1 MAEQH
6 LKHIDF
12 TFSGRYAT
20 LGSPGLQV
28 KELIYVFHGHGQQ
41 AQYFIRKF
49 RSIASDNRLIVAPE
63 GLSKYYLEGF
73 TGRVGATWMTKED
86 RETDI
91 QNYVSFLNTLHAH
104 ICAGLPS
111 LQKITVIGF
120 SQGAA
125 TATRW
130 VNQSTFTVNRFI
142 LWAGILPYDMNI
154 QKAHNRLESAEK
166 IYVYGSKDPFVNEV
180 KKDEMKHL
188 AEKSAL
194 EFKEQVFEGVHDID
208 DPTLIQLF
216 S

>member
-1 MAEQH
+1 MAEQNLH
-6 LKHIDF
+6 HIDF

-20 LGSPGLQV
+20 LGASGDLV
-28 KELIYVFHGHGQQ
+28 NELIYVFHGHGQQ

-49 RSIASDNRLIVAPE
+49 RSIATDNRLIVAPE
-63 GLSKYYLEGF
+63 GLSRYYLEGF

-91 QNYVSFLNTLHAH
+91 QNYITFLNTLHAEL
-104 ICAGLPS
+104 IPRLAN

-130 VNQSTFTVNRFI
+130 VNHSEYQLDRFI

-154 QKAHNRLESAEK
+154 QKAHTRLESAEK
-166 IYVYGSKDPFVNEV
+166 IYVYGTRDPFVNQE

-188 AEKSAL
+188 AEKSDL
-194 EFKEQVFEGVHDID
+194 KFKEHLFEGVHDID
-208 DPTLIQLF
+208 ETTLLQLF
-216 S
+216 T